1 MKKEQTIIKFDNIKD
16 LLYHSVNTYADN
28 IAFTTK
34 IKNGKEVE
42 YINHTYTN
50 LLEDINC
57 FGTSLY
63 KLGLQGKRSAVV
75 GHNCYEWA
83 VAHLSNLLGG
93 IVSVPLDKG
102 LQIGELE
109 DSLIRSEVEAI
120 VFDEKLKD
128 VIEEIKAS
136 GKTNIKHF
144 ICFSNKNTKF
154 CEILYEISWLLH
166 KFSVSLQAKYKKW
179 ARKSPFK
186 QGNKRK

>member
-1 MKKEQTIIKFDNIKD
+1 MKKEQTVIKFDNIKD
-16 LLYHSVNTYADN
+16 LLYYSANTYADN

-50 LLEDINC
+50 LLEDINY

-109 DSLIRSEVEAI
+109 DSLIRSEVESI

-128 VIEEIKAS
+128 IIEEIKTS

-144 ICFSNKNTKF
+144 ICFSKLPGF
-154 CEILYEISWLLH
+154 LYFYDLIDDGKKLL
-166 KFSVSLQAKYKKW
+166 KLVIQ
-179 ARKSPFK
+179 
-186 QGNKRK
+186 NI

>member
-16 LLYHSVNTYADN
+16 LLYHSANTYADN

-50 LLEDINC
+50 LLEDINY

-102 LQIGELE
+102 FANW
-109 DSLIRSEVEAI
+109 R
-120 VFDEKLKD
+120 
-128 VIEEIKAS
+128 
-136 GKTNIKHF
+136 T
-144 ICFSNKNTKF
+144 
-154 CEILYEISWLLH
+154 
-166 KFSVSLQAKYKKW
+166 
-179 ARKSPFK
+179 
-186 QGNKRK
+186 